1 MVCYSFYSPRWIKK
15 VQYDYLIVGAG
26 FAGCV
31 LAERLASQCNKRILI
46 VEKRSHIG
54 GNAYD
59 EYDESGIL
67 VHRYGPHIFHTN
79 SKRVFGYLSQFTEWQ
94 FYEHKVLAK
103 LGTELYPIPINRV
116 TLNKLYNLRLGSDL
130 EAQQYLENVRD
141 KRGSILNSEDI
152 IVDRVGRDLF
162 NKFFKDF
169 TMKQWGVE
177 PKDLSPS
184 VCGRIPVRTNEDC
197 RYFTDQYQFMPR
209 DGYTAM
215 FKKMTS
221 HKNIEILLNID
232 YKRILTDI
240 KFDKMIYTGPID
252 YFFDYLYGQLP
263 YRSIRFEFEN
273 LQRPYYQ
280 PVGQINHVE
289 SSTEFTRVAEYKH
302 LTGQTAFSTTISRE
316 FPQKDGE
323 PFYPIPSRENK
334 SVFEKYEKE
343 SDKLKN
349 VTFCGRLAEYQYYNM
364 DQVVANSLMKFEK
377 IRK

>member
-1 MVCYSFYSPRWIKK
+1 M
-15 VQYDYLIVGAG
+15 QYDYLIVGAG

-59 EYDESGIL
+59 EYDKSGIL

-103 LGTELYPIPINRV
+103 LAAELYPIPINRI

-130 EAQQYLENVRD
+130 EVQQYLENVRD
-141 KRGSILNSEDI
+141 KRGLILNSEDI
-152 IVDRVGRDLF
+152 IVDRVGTDLF

-169 TMKQWGVE
+169 TIKQWGVE
-177 PKDLSPS
+177 PKYLSPS

-215 FKKMTS
+215 FHKMTS

-232 YKRILTDI
+232 YKRISTDI

-252 YFFDYLYGQLP
+252 YFFDYLHGKLP
-263 YRSIRFEFEN
+263 YRSIRFEFES
-273 LQRPYYQ
+273 LHQPYYQ

-289 SSTEFTRVAEYKH
+289 RSTEFTRVAEYKH

-323 PFYPIPSRENK
+323 PFYPIPSHENK
-334 SVFEKYEKE
+334 SVFRKYEKE
-343 SDKLKN
+343 GARLKG

-364 DQVVANSLMKFEK
+364 DQVVANSLMKFDILFK
-377 IRK
+377 